1 MATETNKDCKT
12 VWDECLKIIKDNVG
26 EEKFNV
32 WFAPLVPLRLEN
44 GIITIQVPSP
54 YFYEWLETNYLSLLR
69 RVIKNQLGPTGKLQY
84 SVVMDHSV
92 ANDPI
97 TTTYPSTAKQAVQ
110 NPATDF
116 PKNLNDE
123 GKHNLPNPFVIPGL
137 KKIKVNSQL
146 KDDYTLGNFVEGDCN
161 RLARTAGIQV
171 AHNPGITA
179 FNPLF
184 IYGGVGLGKTHLSNA
199 IGIQTKLEHP
209 EKQVLYVT
217 SEQFMH
223 QFGEAA
229 RNKNT
234 NDFLHFYEVMDMLI
248 IDDIQFWANKAE
260 KTQEM
265 FFHIFNYL
273 HQRNKQI
280 IITSDRAP
288 SEIVGLQDRLLS
300 RLKWGLSADLQTP
313 DTDTRIAILKQ
324 KLSNDGVE
332 IPEDVVEYL
341 AYNIK
346 TNVRELEGAL
356 VSLIAQSTLNHKTI
370 TLDLAKEITNRFVS
384 NIVQEVSIETIQREV
399 SDYFG
404 ISVENMLEASRKREI
419 VQARQMTMYLAKKYT
434 KQSLAA
440 IGSCCGK
447 KDHATVLHAIKTI
460 EQLDKSDKHYH
471 TMILEIERR
480 IGK

>member
-32 WFAPLVPLRLEN
+32 WFAPLVPLRLKN

-116 PKNLNDE
+116 PKNLYDE

-384 NIVQEVSIETIQREV
+384 NIVQEISIETIQREV

-404 ISVENMLEASRKREI
+404 ISVESMLEASRKREI

-460 EQLDKSDKHYH
+460 ELLDKSDKHYH

>member
-12 VWDECLKIIKDNVG
+12 VWDECLKMIKDNVG
-26 EEKFNV
+26 EEKYNV

-110 NPATDF
+110 NPTTDF

-300 RLKWGLSADLQTP
+300 RLKWGLSADLQIP

-324 KLSNDGVE
+324 KLNNDGVE

-384 NIVQEVSIETIQREV
+384 NIVQEISIETIQREV

-471 TMILEIERR
+471 TMILEIEHR